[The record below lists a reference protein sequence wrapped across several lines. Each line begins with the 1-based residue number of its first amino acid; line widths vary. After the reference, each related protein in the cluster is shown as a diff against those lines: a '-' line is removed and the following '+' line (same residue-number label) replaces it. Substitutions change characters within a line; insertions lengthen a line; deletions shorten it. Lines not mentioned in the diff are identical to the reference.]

1 MAIARAR
8 FFRLSMILRVPSAV
22 AAWAALS
29 LALAASALASA
40 ATEPEP
46 LTAAAC
52 SGDLAG
58 ERRALVEWINRA
70 RTEQGLPP
78 LLADPRLCAV
88 AQLRA
93 EQMAAAGSVE
103 SDERSIQ
110 AVSRGLL
117 GRGYEHHRWTERA
130 VLGPDDPV
138 TMAGRWGRSA
148 EASFRETVL
157 GPFEE
162 VGVGVASGRDGTALS
177 LLFAVPRLSELTRVS
192 EPLADLGLVRTGAL
206 ARVNDARRRASR
218 PPVAASSSLDA
229 AAQRYAEE
237 MLRGRFYSHQSPA
250 GETAGDRAAAVG
262 YGPISYLGENIAK
275 GLFSPDEVVERWL
288 GSRGHRQNILH
299 PMAAEMGIGVAFG
312 DTPDGFQVLW
322 VQMFGRRR

>member
-1 MAIARAR
+1 MRSP
-8 FFRLSMILRVPSAV
+8 RLRRL
-22 AAWAALS
+22 
-29 LALAASALASA
+29 LALLVPLSVAGLFASAGA
-40 ATEPEP
+40 APQEVDAGACLPDDSGDRHALVAWIDRSRAEAGLEP
-46 LTAAAC
+46 LR
-52 SGDLAG
+52 L
-58 ERRALVEWINRA
+58 
-70 RTEQGLPP
+70 
-78 LLADPRLCAV
+78 DPRLCAV

-148 EASFRETVL
+148 ETSYRETVL

-162 VGVGVASGRDGTALS
+162 LGIGVAEGRDGTALS

-192 EPLADLGLVRTGAL
+192 EPLADLGSVRSLAL
-206 ARVNDARRRASR
+206 SRVNDARRRAKR
-218 PPVAASSSLDA
+218 PPVAASPSLDA

-237 MLRGRFYSHQSPA
+237 MLRGRFYSHRSPEGTVPA
-250 GETAGDRAAAVG
+250 DRAAAAG
-262 YGPISYLGENIAK
+262 YGAFAYMGENIAK
-275 GLFSPDEVVERWL
+275 GLYSADEVVERWL
-288 GSRGHRQNILH
+288 GSRGHRENILH

>member
-1 MAIARAR
+1 MRFSILPRRLRAG
-8 FFRLSMILRVPSAV
+8 L
-22 AAWAALS
+22 AAC
-29 LALAASALASA
+29 ALAAAAGLLAAGFLPA
-40 ATEPEP
+40 APVI
-46 LTAAAC
+46 AAAPPEEAGPRAC
-52 SGDLAG
+52 LPDQAG
-58 ERRALVEWINRA
+58 ERRALVAWIDRSRA
-70 RTEQGLPP
+70 EAGLEP
-78 LLADPRLCAV
+78 LRLDPRLCAV

-138 TMAGRWGRSA
+138 TMAGHWGRSA
-148 EASFRETVL
+148 EASYRQTVL

-162 VGVGVASGRDGTALS
+162 LGIGVAEGRDGTALS

-192 EPLADLGLVRTGAL
+192 EPLADLGGVRTGTL
-206 ARVNDARRRASR
+206 ARVNDARRRADR
-218 PPVAASSSLDA
+218 PPVAASPSLDA

>member
-1 MAIARAR
+1 MDRRTSIRR
-8 FFRLSMILRVPSAV
+8 FFRGLGLGTGLL
-22 AAWAALS
+22 AAL
-29 LALAASALASA
+29 LA
-40 ATEPEP
+40 
-46 LTAAAC
+46 TAAGPADGDAPEAC
-52 SGDLAG
+52 WPDGAG
-58 ERRALVEWINRA
+58 ERRALLEWINRSRA
-70 RTEQGLPP
+70 DAGLPP
-78 LLADPRLCAV
+78 LLADARLCAV
-88 AQLRA
+88 AQGRA
-93 EQMAAAGSVE
+93 EQMVAAGSVE

-148 EASFRETVL
+148 EASYRETVL

-162 VGVGVASGRDGTALS
+162 LGIGVAEGRDGTALS

-192 EPLADLGLVRTGAL
+192 EPLADLGGVRTGAL
-206 ARVNDARRRASR
+206 ARVNDARRRANR
-218 PPVAASSSLDA
+218 PPVAASPSLDA

-237 MLRGRFYSHQSPA
+237 MLLGRFYSHQSPA
-250 GETAGDRAAAVG
+250 GETAGDRAAAAG

>member
-1 MAIARAR
+1 MDRRTSIRR
-8 FFRLSMILRVPSAV
+8 FFRGLGLGTGLL
-22 AAWAALS
+22 AAL
-29 LALAASALASA
+29 LA
-40 ATEPEP
+40 
-46 LTAAAC
+46 TAAGPADGDAPEAC
-52 SGDLAG
+52 WPDGAG
-58 ERRALVEWINRA
+58 ERRALLEWINRSRA
-70 RTEQGLPP
+70 DAGLPP
-78 LLADPRLCAV
+78 LLADARLCAV
-88 AQLRA
+88 AQGRA
-93 EQMAAAGSVE
+93 EQMVAAGSVE

-148 EASFRETVL
+148 EASYRETVL

-162 VGVGVASGRDGTALS
+162 LGIGVAEGRDGTALS

-237 MLRGRFYSHQSPA
+237 MLLGRFYSHQSPA
-250 GETAGDRAAAVG
+250 GETAGDRAAAAG

>member
-1 MAIARAR
+1 MLCSILPRRLRAG
-8 FFRLSMILRVPSAV
+8 
-22 AAWAALS
+22 
-29 LALAASALASA
+29 LAACALASA
-40 ATEPEP
+40 AGLLAAGLPP
-46 LTAAAC
+46 AAPATAAARPAEAGPRAC
-52 SGDLAG
+52 LPDEAGD
-58 ERRALVEWINRA
+58 RRALVAWIDRSRA
-70 RTEQGLPP
+70 EAGLEP
-78 LLADPRLCAV
+78 LRLDPRLCAV

-162 VGVGVASGRDGTALS
+162 LGVGVASGRDGTALS

-206 ARVNDARRRASR
+206 ARVNDARRRANR

-250 GETAGDRAAAVG
+250 GETAGDRAAAAG